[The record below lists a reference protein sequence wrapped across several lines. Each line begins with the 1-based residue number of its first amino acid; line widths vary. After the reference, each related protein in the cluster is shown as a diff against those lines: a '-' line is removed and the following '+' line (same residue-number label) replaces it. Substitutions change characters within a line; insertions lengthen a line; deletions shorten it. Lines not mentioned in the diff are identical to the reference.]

1 MTRHR
6 IIETCNAAFSAIFSH
21 ASATVTGKSLSLLYP
36 STEEYRRIG
45 ERGLET
51 MRATGRYQ
59 DERIMRRRD
68 GTLFWCRVEGSSATP
83 ENPFARAVW
92 CLADISD
99 LRPVA
104 DLTRRERQVAMLI
117 TEGRTSKEIAG
128 ALGLSPRTVE
138 AHRARLIGTAALELS
153 RNGGRRALC
162 TLCVGV
168 GQGVSVALGAA
179 GPL

>member
-83 ENPFARAVW
+83 DNPFARAVW
-92 CLADISD
+92 YWADISG

-138 AHRARLIGTAALELS
+138 AHRARLNAKLGVRNTAECTARLS
-153 RNGGRRALC
+153 GLPIAESR
-162 TLCVGV
+162 
-168 GQGVSVALGAA
+168 
-179 GPL
+179 